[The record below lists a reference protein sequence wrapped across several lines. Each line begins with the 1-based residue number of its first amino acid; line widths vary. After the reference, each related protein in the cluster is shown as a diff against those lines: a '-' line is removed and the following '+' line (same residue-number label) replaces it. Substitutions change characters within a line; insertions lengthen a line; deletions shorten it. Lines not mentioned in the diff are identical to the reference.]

1 MKSMTN
7 INSKTILLV
16 DDEQDILDML
26 KYNLEKEGF
35 QVHTAHDGLDGY
47 EKAKSIQP
55 ALILL
60 DLMMPIMDGVESCG
74 LIRQEASLNE
84 TVVVFLS
91 SRSEDYSQVA
101 CLEAGADDFITK
113 PIRPRVL
120 IAKIGALLRRSTRVD
135 NIKTTHNSNVVI
147 NRDKYLV
154 EVKGVGIFLPK
165 KEFELLELLV
175 SRPGKVFTRDQIMST
190 VWGNDTIVGER
201 TIDVHIRKLREKL
214 GDEYIRT
221 MKGVGY
227 TFSEI

>member
-1 MKSMTN
+1 MSTA
-7 INSKTILLV
+7 INKTILLV
-16 DDEQDILDML
+16 DDEQDILDLL
-26 KYNLEKEGF
+26 KYNLEKEGYL
-35 QVHTAHDGLDGY
+35 VHTANDGQEGL
-47 EKAKSIQP
+47 EKAKAIQP

-60 DLMMPIMDGVESCG
+60 DLMMPKMDGIESCG
-74 LIRQEASLNE
+74 LIRKEASLNE
-84 TVVVFLS
+84 TIVVFLT

-120 IAKIGALLRRSTRVD
+120 IAKISALLRRTIRIENGNTLQSSS
-135 NIKTTHNSNVVI
+135 IVI
-147 NRDKYLV
+147 NRDKFIV
-154 EVKGVGIFLPK
+154 EVKGKGIFLPK

-175 SRPGKVFTRDQIMST
+175 SRPGKVFTRDQIMSS
-190 VWGNDTIVGER
+190 VWGDDTVVGER

-227 TFSEI
+227 TFSEN

>member
-1 MKSMTN
+1 MTKAN
-7 INSKTILLV
+7 HKTILLV
-16 DDEQDILDML
+16 DDEQDILDLL

-35 QVHTAHDGLDGY
+35 NVHTANDGLEGF
-47 EKAKSIQP
+47 EKAKTLQP
-55 ALILL
+55 SLILL
-60 DLMMPIMDGVESCG
+60 DLMMPKMDGIETCG

-84 TVVVFLS
+84 TIVVFLT

-101 CLEAGADDFITK
+101 CLEAGADDFISK

-120 IAKIGALLRRSTRVD
+120 IAKISALLRRTTRVESG
-135 NIKTTHNSNVVI
+135 NTLQSSTITI
-147 NRDKYLV
+147 NRDKFMV

-175 SRPGKVFTRDQIMST
+175 SRPGKVFTRDQIMSS

-227 TFSEI
+227 TFSEN

>member
-1 MKSMTN
+1 MNKAN
-7 INSKTILLV
+7 HKTILLV
-16 DDEQDILDML
+16 DDEQDILDLL

-35 QVHTAHDGLDGY
+35 IVHTANDGVEGF
-47 EKAKSIQP
+47 EKAKALQP
-55 ALILL
+55 SLILL
-60 DLMMPIMDGVESCG
+60 DLMMPKMDGIEACG

-84 TVVVFLS
+84 TIVVFLT

-120 IAKIGALLRRSTRVD
+120 IAKISALLRRTVRVENGNTLQSST
-135 NIKTTHNSNVVI
+135 ITI
-147 NRDKYLV
+147 NRDKFMV
-154 EVKGVGIFLPK
+154 EVKGVNIFLPK

-175 SRPGKVFTRDQIMST
+175 SRPGKVFTRDQIMSS
-190 VWGNDTIVGER
+190 VWGDDTIVGER

-227 TFSEI
+227 TFSEN

>member
-1 MKSMTN
+1 MTKSN
-7 INSKTILLV
+7 HKTILLV
-16 DDEQDILDML
+16 DDEQDILDLL
-26 KYNLEKEGF
+26 KYNLEKEGYN
-35 QVHTAHDGLDGY
+35 VHTANDGFEGF
-47 EKAKSIQP
+47 EKAKALQP
-55 ALILL
+55 SLILL
-60 DLMMPIMDGVESCG
+60 DLMMPKMDGIESCG

-84 TVVVFLS
+84 TIVVFLT

-120 IAKIGALLRRSTRVD
+120 IAKISALLRRSARVE
-135 NIKTTHNSNVVI
+135 NGNTLQSSTIVI
-147 NRDKYLV
+147 NRDKFMV

-175 SRPGKVFTRDQIMST
+175 SRPGKVFTRDQIMSS
-190 VWGNDTIVGER
+190 VWGDDTIVGER

-227 TFSEI
+227 TFSEN

>member
-1 MKSMTN
+1 MTKTN
-7 INSKTILLV
+7 LKTILLV
-16 DDEQDILDML
+16 DDEQDILDLL

-35 QVHTAHDGLDGY
+35 NVQTAIDGLEGL
-47 EKAKSIQP
+47 EKAKALQP
-55 ALILL
+55 SLILL
-60 DLMMPIMDGVESCG
+60 DLMMPKMDGIETCG
-74 LIRQEASLNE
+74 LIRQEVNLNE
-84 TVVVFLS
+84 TIVVFLT

-120 IAKIGALLRRSTRVD
+120 IAKISALLRRTVRIENGNTLQSSS
-135 NIKTTHNSNVVI
+135 III
-147 NRDKYLV
+147 NRDKFMV

-175 SRPGKVFTRDQIMST
+175 SRPGKVFTRDQIMSS
-190 VWGNDTIVGER
+190 VWGDDTIVGER

-227 TFSEI
+227 TFSEN

>member
-1 MKSMTN
+1 MTKPN
-7 INSKTILLV
+7 HNTILLV
-16 DDEQDILDML
+16 DDEKDILDLL

-35 QVHTAHDGLDGY
+35 NVETASDGVEGLD
-47 EKAKSIQP
+47 KAKALRPS
-55 ALILL
+55 LILL
-60 DLMMPIMDGVESCG
+60 DLMMPRMDGIETCG

-84 TVVVFLS
+84 TIIVFLT

-120 IAKIGALLRRSTRVD
+120 IAKISALLRRTVRVE
-135 NIKTTHNSNVVI
+135 NGNTVQSSAVVI
-147 NRDKYLV
+147 NRDKFIV
-154 EVKGVGIFLPK
+154 EVKGERIFLPK
-165 KEFELLELLV
+165 KEFELLELLA
-175 SRPGKVFTRDQIMST
+175 SKPGKVFTRDQIMSI

-227 TFSEI
+227 TFSEN